1 VHRVQVIVVFCVV
14 SLSVVVASGTRGGA
28 EVLGPPCPAG
38 DLRIVVGEVAA
49 VGPCVPIRL
58 LPSRDLRRSA
68 RRLERQVEECGP
80 GGVVLRV
87 TERRG
92 TELACRV
99 SV

>member
-1 VHRVQVIVVFCVV
+1 VRRARMFVVFVVV
-14 SLSVVVASGTRGGA
+14 SLVVVVASGNRAGA
-28 EVLGPPCPAG
+28 EVLGAPCSEG
-38 DLRIVVGEVAA
+38 ELRVVVGEPAV
-49 VGPCVPIRL
+49 VGPCVPIRQ
-58 LPSRDLRRSA
+58 LPSRELRRSA
-68 RRLERQVEECGP
+68 RRLERQVEGCGS